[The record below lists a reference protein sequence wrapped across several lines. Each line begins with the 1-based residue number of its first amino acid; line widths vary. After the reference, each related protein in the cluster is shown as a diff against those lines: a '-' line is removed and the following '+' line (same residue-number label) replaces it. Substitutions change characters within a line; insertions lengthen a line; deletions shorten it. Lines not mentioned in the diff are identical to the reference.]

1 MRTLLGYNEMVP
13 GSNPSPRALAAVRLL
28 SLAIIFLMLACVSLA
43 EDGVT
48 AAKLSLA
55 EALSEAI
62 GVNVRIKQAET
73 DYLESISNVNIAN
86 LRTSAEFGS
95 EANLINQPGE
105 SGLDNLIY
113 SKYSYNSLFGSQ
125 ASVDVSP
132 LAFGTKR
139 GYVGLTFSRP
149 LMRGKGKM
157 SDPYNRLASAQS
169 DLKVRDRQYYLSKQ
183 ETALRVIKAYY
194 RAVQAR
200 DQIKVQESAVESA
213 KAVADGTAKKVKAG
227 LVAGIEATRFEIQV
241 AQATNELNL
250 RRQGAKGAMLDLM
263 LEIGSGVGEL
273 PELTDAVPDKLPE
286 IPALEEAVT
295 RAIANRQELAIT
307 DERISN
313 QQRLL
318 AIAKDQLRPSL
329 AAVAG
334 YNSRLS
340 DSGFIS
346 RSLFEAGEFAAGLQY
361 KIPLDRREV
370 KERQQIRE
378 RELDVLQKQR
388 EYQREAIAQEI
399 GQAYRAV
406 ESHRASLKIFSEN
419 LEIAEK
425 NLGYANRMVDEAGGT
440 NRDILD
446 AQDAVTQTRS
456 RILSAKTEL
465 YISILEL
472 QNAMGEQIFE
482 TEDK

>member
-1 MRTLLGYNEMVP
+1 MVP
-13 GSNPSPRALAAVRLL
+13 CSNHSPKALAAARILL
-28 SLAIIFLMLACVSLA
+28 LAGVLLVLARMSLA
-43 EDGVT
+43 EDKVVV
-48 AAKLSLA
+48 AKLSLA
-55 EALSEAI
+55 EALSKAI

-73 DYLESISNVNIAN
+73 DYLESLSNVNIAN
-86 LRTSAEFGS
+86 FRTSAEFGS

-113 SKYSYNSLFGSQ
+113 SKYSYTSLFGSQ

-149 LMRGKGKM
+149 LMRGKGRM
-157 SDPYNRLASAQS
+157 SDAYNRLAAAQS
-169 DLKVRDRQYYLSKQ
+169 DLKVRDKQYYLSKQ
-183 ETALRVIKAYY
+183 ETALRVIKSYY

-200 DQIKVQESAVESA
+200 DQIKVQENAVESA

-241 AQATNELNL
+241 AQATNDLNL
-250 RRQGAKGAMLDLM
+250 QRQSAKGAMLNLM
-263 LEIGSGVGEL
+263 LEIGTGVGEL
-273 PELTDAVPDKLPE
+273 PELVDSVPEAMP
-286 IPALEEAVT
+286 PVPSLEEALEK
-295 RAIANRQELAIT
+295 ALANRQELAISEEQIT
-307 DERISN
+307 N

-388 EYQREAIAQEI
+388 EYQREAIAQEV

-406 ESHRASLKIFSEN
+406 ESQRASLKIFSEN
-419 LEIAEK
+419 LAIAET
-425 NLGYANRMVDEAGGT
+425 NLVLANRMVEEAGGT

-446 AQDAVTQTRS
+446 AQDAITQTKS

-465 YISILEL
+465 YLAILDL
-472 QNAMGEQIFE
+472 KNAMGEQIFE
-482 TEDK
+482 PEEK